1 MEHFGVCEAF
11 GKIGRDL
18 DGSARHSTAEM
29 LEQLVVLR
37 FLGGDALDDTRL
49 LDDPA
54 IKGLFGWRGVA
65 HAATFGRRLKSLGM
79 RHNIELQT
87 LVGRLSERVADDDES
102 RLVAIDAT
110 VVEAYGEQQGAE
122 VGYHPRKPGRPSY
135 HPLLA
140 VDVATRGVKDGFL
153 RPGSCAGNDGLDG
166 FIAKLAAETEGGL
179 TRTVL
184 RLDKGLTS
192 GHTLDQIE
200 ALGGS
205 YVAKAKL
212 DPRLGR
218 AVSGIKHWRA
228 IGGGVFAA
236 SMTYQALSWSRSRRM
251 VVIDRNIEPRKAS
264 PQIELFDLM
273 EGRFEVMVTNLSL
286 RAENVWR
293 LYNRGTVV
301 EQVIEE
307 VKNDLAAGR
316 IKTAHFWAN
325 EALFLTG
332 LIAYNLLNCI
342 RRQALPR
349 GLRTARLKRIGL
361 LLLDLGANVVRH
373 GRQLWLKI
381 NRDYPLRT
389 VFYRALAALSPG

>member
-1 MEHFGVCEAF
+1 MEHFGVREALRR
-11 GKIGRDL
+11 IGHGL
-18 DGSARHSTAEM
+18 DGAARHSTAEM

-54 IKGLFGWRGVA
+54 IKGLFGWQGVA
-65 HAATFGRRLKSLGM
+65 HASTFGRRLKALGM
-79 RHNIELQT
+79 RHTVALQS
-87 LVGRLSERVADDDES
+87 LVGRLAGPVAGGDEP

-140 VDVATRGVKDGFL
+140 VDVATRAVKDGFL

-179 TRTVL
+179 TKTVL

-192 GHTLDQIE
+192 GHTLDRIE
-200 ALGGS
+200 SLGGS
-205 YVAKAKL
+205 YVAKLKL

-218 AVSGIKHWRA
+218 AVSGIKDWRG
-228 IGGGVFAA
+228 IGGGAFAA
-236 SMTYQALSWSRSRRM
+236 SMTYQALSWPRPRR
-251 VVIDRNIEPRKAS
+251 VAVIDRNLEPRKAS
-264 PQIELFDLM
+264 PQLGLFEMM
-273 EGRFEVMVTNLSL
+273 EGRFEVLVTNLSL
-286 RAENVWR
+286 KAENVWR

-316 IKTAHFWAN
+316 IKTGHFWAN

-342 RRQALPR
+342 RRLVLPKS
-349 GLRTARLKRIGL
+349 LRTARLKRIGL

-373 GRQLWLKI
+373 GRQLWIKI
-381 NRDYPLRT
+381 GRDYPLRA
-389 VFYRALAALSPG
+389 VFYRALNALSPG